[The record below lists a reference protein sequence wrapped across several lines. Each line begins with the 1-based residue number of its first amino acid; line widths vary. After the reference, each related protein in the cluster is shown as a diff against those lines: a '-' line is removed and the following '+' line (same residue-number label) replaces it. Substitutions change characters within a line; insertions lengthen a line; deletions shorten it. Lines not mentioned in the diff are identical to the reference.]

1 MDIFSLEG
9 KVAIVTGGSRG
20 IGRSITLGYAK
31 AGADLVIASRTLA
44 DAEQVADEVLSLGRH
59 GLCVATDVSK
69 SADVTALVET
79 TLDAFGRI
87 DVLVNN
93 AGISPV
99 YTRALKL
106 KEEDWDHTLEVNL
119 KGAFLCCQAIGRVMV
134 EQRQGKV
141 INMVSIGATTGLPK
155 FVAYCA
161 AKGGLLQIT
170 RVLAQEWAEYNV
182 QVNAIA
188 PGYIETDMT
197 AGLKDKMPWL
207 FKDIIQR
214 TPMRRFGK
222 PDEIV
227 GAALL
232 LASEASSYLTGHTI
246 FVDGGWS
253 AA

>member
-1 MDIFSLEG
+1 MRAKSSENGNHPGHTWSRRHVTQRRSLTNGFEHARIVLRRLSTVDAVQSRCDIRGIVDIFSLEG

-44 DAEQVADEVLSLGRH
+44 DAEQVADEVLSLGRR
-59 GLCVATDVSK
+59 GLGVATDVSK

-106 KEEDWDHTLEVNL
+106 KEEDWDRILEVNL

-170 RVLAQEWAEYNV
+170 RVLAQEWAEYW
-182 QVNAIA
+182 
-188 PGYIETDMT
+188 ET
-197 AGLKDKMPWL
+197 
-207 FKDIIQR
+207 
-214 TPMRRFGK
+214 
-222 PDEIV
+222 
-227 GAALL
+227 
-232 LASEASSYLTGHTI
+232 
-246 FVDGGWS
+246 
-253 AA
+253 